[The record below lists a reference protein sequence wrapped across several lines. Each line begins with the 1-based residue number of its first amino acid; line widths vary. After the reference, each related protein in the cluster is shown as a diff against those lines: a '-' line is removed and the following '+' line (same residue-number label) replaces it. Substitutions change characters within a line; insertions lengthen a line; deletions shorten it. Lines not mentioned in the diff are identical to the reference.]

1 MTEEYNVQA
10 IMNSLKDKDEID
22 PDQYD
27 DCYEML

>member
-22 PDQYD
+22 PDQHD